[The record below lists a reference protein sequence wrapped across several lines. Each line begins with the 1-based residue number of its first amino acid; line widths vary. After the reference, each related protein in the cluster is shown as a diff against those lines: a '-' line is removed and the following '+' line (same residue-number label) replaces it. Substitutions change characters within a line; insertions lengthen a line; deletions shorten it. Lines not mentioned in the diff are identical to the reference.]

1 MKKTIFRSIIIFF
14 ALVLM
19 LQSFIAASG
28 FNLGNHPVM
37 GIVIGS
43 LVVIA
48 TLTLPKIHLMRKYL
62 NNSTENNNK

>member
-1 MKKTIFRSIIIFF
+1 MKKTIFRSIVILF

-28 FNLGNHPVM
+28 FNLGNHPVV

-48 TLTLPKIHLMRKYL
+48 TLALPIIHLMRK
-62 NNSTENNNK
+62 

>member
-1 MKKTIFRSIIIFF
+1 MKKTIFRSIVILF

-19 LQSFIAASG
+19 LQSFITASG
-28 FNLGNHPVM
+28 FNLGKHPIL

-48 TLTLPKIHLMRKYL
+48 TLALPFIHLMRK
-62 NNSTENNNK
+62 